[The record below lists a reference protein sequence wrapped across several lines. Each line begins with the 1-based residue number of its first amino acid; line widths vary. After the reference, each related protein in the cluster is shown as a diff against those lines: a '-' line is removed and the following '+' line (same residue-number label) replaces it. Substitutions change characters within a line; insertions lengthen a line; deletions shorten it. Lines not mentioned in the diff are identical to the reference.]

1 MLHPGEHSL
10 VSQHHLQGGAPAA
23 LSKGH
28 SIALSSQ
35 LPRNE
40 EECVK
45 ASELHD
51 HGPTV
56 TNNLTLSEFLD
67 QKQSCV
73 DYHDGGKA
81 FFRSIW

>member
-1 MLHPGEHSL
+1 MRYCHLAGTVT
-10 VSQHHLQGGAPAA
+10 VST
-23 LSKGH
+23 KGH

-73 DYHDGGKA
+73 DYHEGGKA